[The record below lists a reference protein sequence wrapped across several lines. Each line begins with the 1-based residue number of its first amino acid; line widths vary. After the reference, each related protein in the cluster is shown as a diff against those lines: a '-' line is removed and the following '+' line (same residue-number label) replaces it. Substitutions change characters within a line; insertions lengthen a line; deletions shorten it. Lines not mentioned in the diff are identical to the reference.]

1 MRKESYYLM
10 IIILVSIFL
19 RIYPTMI
26 SGLPFSTDSWPLIRN
41 AERLVENSPIPLNSK
56 LFDGYNNYW
65 PLSQIYGAI
74 LSMILNISP
83 MNAMR
88 IYIPF
93 LASLT
98 PLTLYLLLR
107 RLTRNETISFFASI
121 LFAAGGPH
129 AIFTAGV
136 TKETFANLIFIQS
149 IYSFSILCSH
159 DHGLLEFILLVIAL
173 TMSHHM
179 AYIVCVVIF
188 MSIFFAELF
197 LPRLRGN
204 SMRKRIIMLMAAI
217 LIGAIYYLV
226 YALPGLKMT
235 LSLSDWLSA
244 FSFQVLTFMVMFY
257 IVVRPKPRRI
267 PNLWIAF
274 ILIASIALLVNQVTP
289 IVPASPHLTSTAL
302 FYAYVL
308 IFLGFFAV
316 IGLYAVKDWGVD
328 DDIHPILFWI
338 SAILGLEGY
347 AIFGANP
354 DLSLTLAYRLPNLII
369 PALATLAGAGLLRIS
384 LMNRSKFYRIL
395 SATCLI
401 FFTVALASQSYSAV
415 ILQENYLGYQWLYL
429 PQEYQQAIWIKR
441 YSMDCVI
448 YGDLKVKYLLGEYL
462 GLKVD
467 PIGGYRLLR
476 GEGHGSKN
484 LFSAYMAMSRNGY
497 LLGPYGI
504 ELPSDWS
511 KRLYMHDILFSNQ
524 YTTVY
529 QL

>member
-1 MRKESYYLM
+1 MAAMAFGIPFAGALTTLIFYV
-10 IIILVSIFL
+10 LVS
-19 RIYPTMI
+19 RM
-26 SGLPFSTDSWPLIRN
+26 SGSPELAFFS
-41 AERLVENSPIPLNSK
+41 
-56 LFDGYNNYW
+56 
-65 PLSQIYGAI
+65 
-74 LSMILNISP
+74 
-83 MNAMR
+83 
-88 IYIPF
+88 
-93 LASLT
+93 
-98 PLTLYLLLR
+98 
-107 RLTRNETISFFASI
+107 SI
-121 LFAAGGPH
+121 LLATGCPY

-197 LPRLRGN
+197 LPRLRSD
-204 SMRKRIIMLMAAI
+204 SMRKRMIMLMAAI

-226 YALPGLKMT
+226 YALPGLKIT

-244 FSFQVLTFMVMFY
+244 SSFQVLTFMVMFY

-267 PNLWIAF
+267 PNMWIAF
-274 ILIASIALLVNQVTP
+274 ILITSIALLVNQVTP

-316 IGLYAVKDWGVD
+316 IGLYAVKDWRVD
-328 DDIHPILFWI
+328 GDVHPILFWI

-354 DLSLTLAYRLPNLII
+354 DLSLTLAYRLPNFII
-369 PALATLAGAGLLRIS
+369 PALATLAGAGLFRIS
-384 LMNRSKFYRIL
+384 SMNKGKFYRIL

-401 FFTVALASQSYSAV
+401 FFTAALASQSYSAV

-467 PIGGYRLLR
+467 PVGGYRLLR

-484 LFSAYMAMSRNGY
+484 LLSTYMAMTRNGY

-504 ELPSDWS
+504 ELPSDWNR
-511 KRLYMHDILFSNQ
+511 RLYIHDILFSNQ